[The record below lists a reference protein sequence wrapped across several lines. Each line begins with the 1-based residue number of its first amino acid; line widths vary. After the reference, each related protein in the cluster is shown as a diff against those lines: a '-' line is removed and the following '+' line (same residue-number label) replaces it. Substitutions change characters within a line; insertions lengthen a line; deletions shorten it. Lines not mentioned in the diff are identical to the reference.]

1 MCCYLAT
8 SLLKY
13 AYTCVHNVRYI
24 CNVIKYIYICVCVC
38 VAAQELDV
46 IIFYTC
52 IYPLRSKGKD
62 GHSAA
67 AQIVSG

>member
-1 MCCYLAT
+1 MSYLNLFST
-8 SLLKY
+8 LLG
-13 AYTCVHNVRYI
+13 
-24 CNVIKYIYICVCVC
+24 
-38 VAAQELDV
+38 AQELDV